1 MYVSQMAIY
10 IVSFSVT
17 PQPPT
22 PPLFYARPLFLA
34 LPLALPEPPP
44 AKSAAQI
51 FEINTPAC
59 SGESPGACRSPPRAL
74 RTALDHRA

>member
-51 FEINTPAC
+51 FEN
-59 SGESPGACRSPPRAL
+59 
-74 RTALDHRA
+74 